1 MIEMIS
7 AGFASVFSVQTVF
20 LITSGVILGI
30 IFGAVPGL
38 NTAMAVALCLPI
50 TYTLDA
56 VNGVAMIMGL
66 FIGGASG
73 GLISAILLNIPGTA
87 ASIATTFD
95 GHPMVLKGEAGKAL
109 GIGIVFSFIG
119 GLLSMFALIFIA
131 PVLSDFAIKF
141 TPIEYFAVALFSL
154 TLMAT
159 LSGKSMVKGLI
170 SGFMGICIAMVG
182 TSPIDLTERFTYG
195 RIELMSGFSMIAVLT
210 GAFAISEVLKSA
222 KESMEE
228 KNVNEEVADFKIRGF
243 GFSLKEFLSQIFN
256 SIKAAIVGI
265 FIGILPGIGAST
277 ANIVAYTTVKNTSK
291 YPEKFGTGIIDGV
304 VASETANNA
313 SVGGALIPLLTLGIP
328 GDVASALL
336 IGGLMIHGINPGPM
350 LFATNGSL
358 VYTIFAA
365 LMVANVIMLVVEFFG
380 MRMFVKVLSIKKYAL
395 LPIIVILCCVGAFGS
410 GNRVF
415 DCICLIFFGMYGYLM
430 SKLSFP
436 LGPMIIGFILGPM
449 TETNLRRGLMAVD
462 GNIFAFFQKPIALA
476 FFAATILSIVFTVV
490 QNKKVR
496 MRIENGKE

>member
-1 MIEMIS
+1 
-7 AGFASVFSVQTVF
+7 
-20 LITSGVILGI
+20 
-30 IFGAVPGL
+30 
-38 NTAMAVALCLPI
+38 
-50 TYTLDA
+50 
-56 VNGVAMIMGL
+56 
-66 FIGGASG
+66 
-73 GLISAILLNIPGTA
+73 
-87 ASIATTFD
+87 
-95 GHPMVLKGEAGKAL
+95 
-109 GIGIVFSFIG
+109 
-119 GLLSMFALIFIA
+119 
-131 PVLSDFAIKF
+131 
-141 TPIEYFAVALFSL
+141 
-154 TLMAT
+154 
-159 LSGKSMVKGLI
+159 
-170 SGFMGICIAMVG
+170 
-182 TSPIDLTERFTYG
+182 
-195 RIELMSGFSMIAVLT
+195 MIAVLT

-395 LPIIVILCCVGAFGS
+395 WSYVKI
-410 GNRVF
+410 
-415 DCICLIFFGMYGYLM
+415 
-430 SKLSFP
+430 
-436 LGPMIIGFILGPM
+436 
-449 TETNLRRGLMAVD
+449 
-462 GNIFAFFQKPIALA
+462 
-476 FFAATILSIVFTVV
+476 
-490 QNKKVR
+490 
-496 MRIENGKE
+496 

>member
-1 MIEMIS
+1 MLEMIG
-7 AGFASVFSVQTVF
+7 AGFLSICSAQTII
-20 LITSGVILGI
+20 LIGIGVILGI
-30 IFGAVPGL
+30 VFGAIPGL

-95 GHPMVLKGEAGKAL
+95 GYPMMRKGQAGKAL
-109 GIGIVFSFIG
+109 GVGIVFSFIG
-119 GLLSMFALIFIA
+119 GFISMLALILIA
-131 PVLSDFAIKF
+131 PILSEVAIKF
-141 TPIEYFAVALFSL
+141 TPVEYFAVALFSL

-182 TSPIDLTERFTYG
+182 MSPIDLSERFTFG

-222 KESMEE
+222 KESM
-228 KNVNEEVADFKIRGF
+228 KMDLSQTEVGDFTIKGF
-243 GFSLKEFLSQIFN
+243 GFTLKEFFSQTGN
-256 SIKAAIVGI
+256 CIKAAVIGI
-265 FIGILPGIGAST
+265 LIGILPGIGAGT
-277 ANIVAYTTVKNTSK
+277 ANIVAYTVVKNTSK

-350 LFATNGSL
+350 LFAVNGAL

-365 LMVANVIMLVVEFFG
+365 LMAANVLMLVIEYFG
-380 MRMFVKVLSIKKYAL
+380 MRLFVKVLAIKKYAL

-415 DCICLIFFGMYGYLM
+415 DCICLIFFGIYGYLM
-430 SKLSFP
+430 SLLGFP

-449 TETNLRRGLMAVD
+449 AETNLRRGIMAVD
-462 GNIFAFFQKPIALA
+462 GNIWMFFQRPIAVFFFLA
-476 FFAATILSIVFTVV
+476 AIGSVAATIM
-490 QNKKVR
+490 QNRKLKNR
-496 MRIENGKE
+496 EKEQ

>member
-1 MIEMIS
+1 MFEMIG
-7 AGFASVFSVQTVF
+7 AGFASVFGLQTLL
-20 LITSGVILGI
+20 LIAAGVVLGI
-30 IFGAVPGL
+30 VFGSIPGL

-50 TYTLDA
+50 TYTLSA
-56 VNGVAMIMGL
+56 VDGIAMIMGL

-95 GHPMVLKGEAGKAL
+95 GHPMMRKGQAGKAL

-119 GLLSMFALIFIA
+119 GFLSMLALIFVA
-131 PVLSDFAIKF
+131 PVLSDLAIKF
-141 TPIEYFAVALFSL
+141 TPVEYFAVAFFSL

-170 SGFMGICIAMVG
+170 SGFMGMAIAMVG
-182 TSPIDLTERFTYG
+182 MSPIDLTERYTFG

-222 KESMEE
+222 KESMGSGIQKEQISGFTI
-228 KNVNEEVADFKIRGF
+228 KGF
-243 GFSLKEFLSQIFN
+243 GFSLKEFVSQIGN
-256 SIKAAIVGI
+256 CIKSAVVGI
-265 FIGILPGIGAST
+265 LIGILPGIGAGT

-350 LFATNGSL
+350 LFVTNAPL

-365 LMVANVIMLVVEFFG
+365 LFVANICMLVLEYFG
-380 MRMFVKVLSIKKYAL
+380 MRLFVKVLAVKKYAL
-395 LPIIVILCCVGAFGS
+395 LPIIVILCSVGAFGS

-415 DCICLIFFGMYGYLM
+415 DCICLMFFGIYGYFMWCLRY
-430 SKLSFP
+430 P

-449 TETNLRRGLMAVD
+449 AETNLRRAIMAVD
-462 GNIFAFFQKPIALA
+462 GNVWAFFQRPIAVFFFLA
-476 FFAATILSIVFTVV
+476 AILSVVVTIL
-490 QNKKVR
+490 QNR
-496 MRIENGKE
+496 RGKDREKE